1 MNNTDTFIN
10 QLIFKILIVI
20 SIGIYFIPNLGAH
33 DRIGPQ
39 WLVLSLV
46 NLIIFFYLIYIK
58 KTILFL
64 KELFSNRVI
73 IFYSLFLVFSF
84 ISIIKSENLPESII
98 TFSNYFSIFFCLLN
112 LIELNKLL
120 INPKSFIL
128 DLVLIFFTVEIIMSF
143 YPMLKDISSQGYVLA
158 RSLDYIGASANVNV
172 TSFSIVFKLPIIL
185 YYLDTREKLLSR
197 FIISVLL
204 TVTFFV
210 IIILNSRGAFI
221 TSFLVILIYFFIKFI
236 LSNKNNFKLKF
247 VKSIFIIIPIILSIL
262 LSNGFLSSKEQ
273 NSFFNRASTISI
285 STNDGSVNQRL
296 RFYKHALSSISKNI
310 FFGIGIGNWKLVSI
324 EYDKENI
331 QQYIIPYHAHNDFLQ
346 IGSESGILAMISYI
360 LVFTFIILMLY
371 NLYLKDKKDLFIVY
385 ILSAVL
391 VYLFDSLLNFPIA
404 RPINQLSLILVLA
417 FIINLNQVQKLGFSK
432 SRFFDI
438 TIILFVLLFSTTA
451 IYSSYKN
458 FISLRDQYVLYSDY
472 NGNSKILSTNN
483 IHLVQETF
491 PNLTAT
497 VLPINE
503 LKANY
508 FIQEGRYGDALK
520 ILRKTNLNPY
530 SGFREN
536 MMVQAFKGLKIDDS
550 VYKYVRTAFYK
561 LPSNASHST
570 QYFNEL
576 RKRKDLKEIDFAF
589 SMINIKTPL
598 VWKSYLNAKSEI
610 YGPGSIEMKRNIDS
624 LIKVYPKDE
633 DFKELEKFI
642 RVGKEKLVKSIKA
655 SLAGEKNFNKGNFS
669 LAIENYLDAIKL
681 DPSEYSNYES
691 IAACYQKI
699 GDTDNAYKYFDIVID
714 SLNPRT
720 GKSEFYKGVSLIKD
734 ENYSTGCALLKK
746 SMSYGFVGAKNI
758 LDQFCN

>member
-1 MNNTDTFIN
+1 
-10 QLIFKILIVI
+10 LVFKILVVI

-39 WLVLSLV
+39 WLVLSII
-46 NLIIFFYLIYIK
+46 NLIIFFYLVYVR
-58 KTILFL
+58 KTISFL
-64 KELFSNRVI
+64 NQLFSNRII
-73 IFYSLFLVFSF
+73 IFYCLFLIFSF

-128 DLVLIFFTVEIIMSF
+128 DLVLIIFTVEIIMSF
-143 YPMLKDISSQGYVLA
+143 YPMLNDISSQGYVLA

-185 YYLDTREKLLSR
+185 YYLETRKKLLSR

-273 NSFFNRASTISI
+273 NSFFNRASTISM

-324 EYDKENI
+324 DYDKKNI

-346 IGSESGILAMISYI
+346 IGSESGILAMISYVM
-360 LVFTFIILMLY
+360 VFTFILLMLY
-371 NLYLKDKKDLFIVY
+371 NYYLKDRKDLFLIY
-385 ILSAVL
+385 IFSSIL

-404 RPINQLSLILVLA
+404 RPINQLSLILVLS
-417 FIINLNQVQKLGFSK
+417 FIINLNQVQKLSLSK

-438 TIILFVLLFSTTA
+438 TIISIVLFFSTVA

-458 FISLRDQYVLYSDY
+458 FVSLRDQYVLYSDY

-508 FIQEGRYGDALK
+508 FIQEGRYEEALNLLSK
-520 ILRKTNLNPY
+520 KNLNPY

-550 VYKYVRTAFYK
+550 VYKYIRKAFYK

-576 RKRKDLKEIDFAF
+576 RKRKDIKEIDYAF
-589 SMINIKTPL
+589 SMINFKTPL
-598 VWKSYLNAKSEI
+598 VWKSYLNSKSEI
-610 YGPGSIEMKRNIDS
+610 YGPGNIEMKKNIDS
-624 LIKVYPKDE
+624 LIEAFPEDE

-642 RVGKEKLVKSIKA
+642 RIGKEKFTKSIEVY
-655 SLAGEKNFNKGNFS
+655 LAGEENFNQGNFI
-669 LAIENYLDAIKL
+669 LAIENYQDAINL
-681 DPSEYSNYES
+681 DPAEYSYYEN
-691 IAACYQKI
+691 IAICYQKM
-699 GDTDNAYKYFDIVID
+699 GDTYNAYKYFDIVID

-720 GKSEFYKGVSLIKD
+720 GKSEFYKGVNLIKD
-734 ENYSTGCALLKK
+734 KNIKQGCDLLKK
-746 SMSYGFVGAKNI
+746 SMSYGFVGAKNV
-758 LDQFCN
+758 LYQFCN